1 MRRLL
6 TELGIATA
14 VLALAPAPM
23 LAADPLDA
31 GVADQIRAYV
41 RDAFDELGIP
51 GGVVV
56 IVDAEGTRFAE
67 GFGTADGDGR
77 AVTPETPFRIASLS
91 KELTGLAVRQL
102 IDDGRLELSTAV
114 SDVLPSFGA
123 GNPEAEAITI
133 MDLLAHS
140 AGWSERDGVVALTDT
155 LTDDGALERSVLRL
169 GRTPGIGPGK
179 GFAYS
184 NASYDTLGA
193 VVAAVSGGTF
203 EAYLQEHVLTPL
215 DMNHTHMTME
225 AAVSDGMSDGH
236 YPFFGIPLAYE
247 VPFSRATLPSASIIA
262 SAEDLGHVLTA
273 LLADGRY
280 EAETVLA
287 PGSATAL
294 RTPLVD
300 TFPGS
305 GYGWG
310 WWSYPL
316 YEAGER
322 IVGDGNEHYRAPIIL
337 EHSGSM
343 GTFSSEMML
352 MPEAGLGLVV
362 LANLNDEVAPSR
374 FYQAHIGIASILSG
388 LEPPALT
395 SYDDPLRLYAK
406 PLMLI
411 TVLLQLVGIAVAAR
425 RLNHWRR
432 FPPAAART
440 PGWWLRHVIL
450 PAALDVAVPAV
461 FWWLLIDTAQIYPG
475 DYLRL
480 VALAPDIGLAIGLIT
495 TLGIGWGLFRSVL
508 TIRTLHRWSAAPVSA

>member
-1 MRRLL
+1 MTGR
-6 TELGIATA
+6 ELGIAIVVLA
-14 VLALAPAPM
+14 LALAPAPV
-23 LAADPLDA
+23 LAAHPLDA

-41 RDAFDELGIP
+41 GDVFDELGIP

-67 GFGTADGDGR
+67 GFGTADGGGR

-91 KELTGLAVRQL
+91 KQLTGLAVRQL
-102 IDDGRLELSTAV
+102 IDDGRLELDTAV

-155 LTDDGALERSVLRL
+155 STDDGALERSVLRL
-169 GRTPGIGPGK
+169 GRTPGIGPGEP
-179 GFAYS
+179 FAYS

-193 VVAAVSGGTF
+193 VVASASGGTF
-203 EAYLQEHVLTPL
+203 EAYLQEHVLAPL

-225 AAVSDGMSDGH
+225 TAVGDGMSDGH
-236 YPFFGIPLAYE
+236 YPFFGIPLAYD
-247 VPFSRATLPSASIIA
+247 VPFSRATLPSASMIA
-262 SAEDLGHVLTA
+262 SGEDLGHVLSA

-280 EAETVLA
+280 GSGAVLA
-287 PGSATAL
+287 PGPAAAL
-294 RTPLVD
+294 QTPLVD
-300 TFPGS
+300 PFPAS

-316 YEAGER
+316 YEAGVR
-322 IVGDGNEHYRAPIIL
+322 IVVDGEDYYQAPIIL
-337 EHSGSM
+337 EHSGSL

-362 LANLNDEVAPSR
+362 LANLNDEAAPSR
-374 FYQAHIGIASILSG
+374 FYQAHIGVASILIG

-395 SYDDPLRLYAK
+395 SYDEPLRQNGKA
-406 PLMLI
+406 LMLVA
-411 TVLLQLVGIAVAAR
+411 VLLQLAGVIVAAR

-432 FPPAAART
+432 SPPPAART
-440 PGWWLRHVIL
+440 IGWRVYHVIA
-450 PAALDVAVPAV
+450 PAVLDVAVPAA
-461 FWWLLIDTAQIYPG
+461 FWSLLIDTAQVYPS

-495 TLGIGWGLFRSVL
+495 ALGIGWGLVRTVL
-508 TIRTLHRWSAAPVSA
+508 TIRVIGWRSAAPAA

>member
-23 LAADPLDA
+23 LSAHPLDA
-31 GVADQIRAYV
+31 GAADQIRAYV
-41 RDAFDELGIP
+41 RDVFDELGIP

-91 KELTGLAVRQL
+91 KQLTGLAVRQL
-102 IDDGRLELSTAV
+102 IDNGLLELDTAV

-123 GNPEAEAITI
+123 GDPEGEAITI
-133 MDLLAHS
+133 MDLLTHS

-155 LTDDGALERSVLRL
+155 FTDDDALERSVLRL

-179 GFAYS
+179 PFAYS

-203 EAYLQEHVLTPL
+203 EAYLQQHVLAPL
-215 DMNHTHMTME
+215 DMNHTHLTME
-225 AAVSDGMSDGH
+225 AAVRDGMSDGH
-236 YPFFGIPLAYE
+236 YPFFGIPVAYDL
-247 VPFSRATLPSASIIA
+247 PFSRATLPSASMIA

-280 EAETVLA
+280 GSRTVLA
-287 PGSATAL
+287 PGSVAAL

-300 TFPGS
+300 PFPAS

-316 YEAGER
+316 YEAGVR
-322 IVGDGNEHYRAPIIL
+322 LVGNGEEHYSAPIIL

-343 GTFSSEMML
+343 GTFSSEMVL
-352 MPEAGLGLVV
+352 MPEAGLGVVV

-395 SYDDPLRLYAK
+395 SHDDPLRHYGK
-406 PLMLI
+406 PLMLM
-411 TVLLQLVGIAVAAR
+411 TVLLQLVGVALAAR
-425 RLNHWRR
+425 RLNHLRR
-432 FPPAAART
+432 FSPAAART
-440 PGWWLRHVIL
+440 PGWWARHVIL
-450 PAALDVAVPAV
+450 PAALDVAVPVV
-461 FWWLLIDTAQIYPG
+461 FWLLLIDSAEIYPV

-480 VALAPDIGLAIGLIT
+480 VVLAPDIGLAIGLIT
-495 TLGIGWGLFRSVL
+495 ALGIGWGLVRTAL
-508 TIRTLHRWSAAPVSA
+508 TIRAVGRRSAAPAA